1 MLHHTPTLPP
11 AIHTHPPR
19 HTSPGLPA
27 CLPAEYCARGS
38 LYDLLKAARC
48 TPALQKALDWPR
60 RIMMA
65 MDAAK
70 VQYSLRCAVCDCTA
84 Y

>member
-1 MLHHTPTLPP
+1 
-11 AIHTHPPR
+11 
-19 HTSPGLPA
+19 
-27 CLPAEYCARGS
+27 LPAEFCARGS

-70 VQYSLRCAVCDCTA
+70 VQYSLRCMQLRLYRLRIARFSNSAVGHLLLWLA
-84 Y
+84 GI